1 MSEKILFVH
10 EDSSTTVDSVDALD
24 REIDLVWGLI
34 AIIETILRENDDHY
48 ARGALTL
55 AHRHLD
61 GLSDIRRTLG
71 AL

>member
-1 MSEKILFVH
+1 MSEKIVFIH
-10 EDSSTTVDSVDALD
+10 EDSSIAADTVDALD
-24 REIDLVWGLI
+24 REIDSVWGLI
-34 AIIETILRENDDHY
+34 AIIETVLRENDDHY
-48 ARGALTL
+48 TRGALTV

>member
-1 MSEKILFVH
+1 MSEKVDFIR
-10 EDSSTTVDSVDALD
+10 EDCSTAVDTIDALD
-24 REIDLVWGLI
+24 REIDSVWGLI
-34 AIIETILRENDDHY
+34 AIVETILRENDDHY

-71 AL
+71 AM

>member
-1 MSEKILFVH
+1 MFVPC
-10 EDSSTTVDSVDALD
+10 
-24 REIDLVWGLI
+24 EIDSVWGLI
-34 AIIETILRENDDHY
+34 AIIETILRENDGHY

>member
-1 MSEKILFVH
+1 M
-10 EDSSTTVDSVDALD
+10 
-24 REIDLVWGLI
+24 WGLI

-48 ARGALTL
+48 SRGALTL

>member
-1 MSEKILFVH
+1 MSEKIVFIN
-10 EDSSTTVDSVDALD
+10 EDSSTTADAVDALD
-24 REIDLVWGLI
+24 REIDSVWGLI

-61 GLSDIRRTLG
+61 GLSDIRHTLR

>member
-1 MSEKILFVH
+1 LIQEGS
-10 EDSSTTVDSVDALD
+10 TVDAVDALD
-24 REIDLVWGLI
+24 REIDFVWGLT

-55 AHRHLD
+55 AHRHPD